1 MESLG
6 DDAYFTFDSTTH
18 SMIGIADGVGGWNR
32 NGSTGI
38 AALVSNRIM
47 SECLKCCE
55 NGERDPRNV
64 MKQSFENIVKDN
76 LSKGSS
82 TVCIA
87 SIDKM
92 ANKLSV
98 CNFGDS
104 QYDIILLFTDGVCDN
119 LFQSEI
125 LEICTGLDT
134 SYEIACS
141 IVKKSKE
148 KTRTPSTDFAEIYP
162 TPFSKSRN
170 LKYTAK
176 PDDITCVCQI
186 IE

>member
-1 MESLG
+1 
-6 DDAYFTFDSTTH
+6 
-18 SMIGIADGVGGWNR
+18 
-32 NGSTGI
+32 
-38 AALVSNRIM
+38 M

-104 QYDIILLFTDGVCDN
+104 QLLVIRNSEIILETKQQQDGDTPYQFCVFSSANQYLQSEMYNLNLESGDIILLFTDGVCDN
-119 LFQSEI
+119 LFPSEI
-125 LEICTGLDT
+125 LEICKGVDS
-134 SYEIACS
+134 SYEIAC
-141 IVKKSKE
+141 
-148 KTRTPSTDFAEIYP
+148 
-162 TPFSKSRN
+162 
-170 LKYTAK
+170 
-176 PDDITCVCQI
+176 
-186 IE
+186 